1 MSALFGFGSPLVTC
15 VWALSFLLVVGWIG
29 RQLLRRRL
37 VTYLSSMVF
46 FAFFLPIILQYP
58 FAFSPLNGLTIGAAN
73 YANYRSHVDAAF
85 LITMAGF
92 VMLLLGYALA
102 GRSGS
107 EFGPMNWVG
116 GGIRVW
122 TQSVFLQLSSV
133 FILILFGMLFA
144 FGLVGAGGAR
154 NIAQTLPALRPLYNI
169 AHILLPLVIALDLY
183 VGIQRGRRA
192 MLVLALVNVGLAAL
206 TGART
211 VALGGLL
218 LYAMA
223 ALVHASLLR
232 RLSVG
237 RVLKIVPAGVVL
249 LILAL
254 YLGDVRDGQYNILR
268 TIATTGIKLF
278 YGNNFSD
285 LRDFAWERSYWDGTY
300 FLGKTQLA
308 GVLAFIPSAI
318 STFRAEWNGGVVAP
332 SIPGL
337 DPLINPGLRAG
348 VFGEMYFNFGLAGVL
363 VAGFVYGYVIRR
375 IHNASLAAVR
385 SLPTAPARLA
395 ILSAMVTLNLIGGL
409 LNTAGFFGFYI
420 TLAVLARLHLLDYM
434 LRTTRAGGA
443 GSLGSAS
450 LGHAS
455 PS

>member
-1 MSALFGFGSPLVTC
+1 MTWVASG
-15 VWALSFLLVVGWIG
+15 
-29 RQLLRRRL
+29 LR
-37 VTYLSSMVF
+37 
-46 FAFFLPIILQYP
+46 A
-58 FAFSPLNGLTIGAAN
+58 
-73 YANYRSHVDAAF
+73 
-85 LITMAGF
+85 
-92 VMLLLGYALA
+92 
-102 GRSGS
+102 
-107 EFGPMNWVG
+107 
-116 GGIRVW
+116 W
-122 TQSVFLQLSSV
+122 TQSVFLQLSSI
-133 FILILFGMLFA
+133 FMLLLFGLLFA
-144 FGLVGAGGAR
+144 VGLVGAGGAR

-169 AHILLPLVIALDLY
+169 AHILLPLTIALDLY
-183 VGIQRGRRA
+183 VGIQGRRRA
-192 MLVLALVNVGLAAL
+192 MLALAAVNVGLAAL

-237 RVLKIVPAGVVL
+237 RVLRVVPIGIVL

-285 LRDFAWERSYWDGTY
+285 LRDFAWVRSYWDGTY
-300 FLGKTQLA
+300 YLGKTQLA
-308 GVLAFIPSAI
+308 GFLAFIPSVI
-318 STFRAEWNGGVVAP
+318 STFRAEWNWGVVTT
-332 SIPGL
+332 SIAGL

-348 VFGEMYFNFGLAGVL
+348 VFGEMYFNFGLPGVL

-375 IHNASLAAVR
+375 IHNASLAAAR
-385 SLPTAPARLA
+385 ALSPERARLS
-395 ILSAMVTLNLIGGL
+395 ILAAMVTLNLIGGL

-420 TLAVLARLHLLDYM
+420 TVAVLAGLHLLDSM
-434 LRTTRAGGA
+434 LRATRT
-443 GSLGSAS
+443 GSAGTLAS
-450 LGHAS
+450 APMGHAS